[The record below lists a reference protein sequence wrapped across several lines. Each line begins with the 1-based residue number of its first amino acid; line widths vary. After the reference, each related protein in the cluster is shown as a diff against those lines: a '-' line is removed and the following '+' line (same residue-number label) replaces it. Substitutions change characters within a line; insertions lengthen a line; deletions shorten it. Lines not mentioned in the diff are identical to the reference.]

1 MTPLWI
7 ISPLGLGVNMTRSEI
22 RVDTETGRALRAG
35 YPLVPRDGVTNRTRG
50 LSAGAVVDV
59 VDGRGFAAR
68 GLYDDAGPAAVRI
81 LTRDRKQVVDGAF
94 WRAGIERALELRRT
108 LVNLSYTDAWR
119 AVNGA
124 GDGLPGLVVESYSSY
139 AVLRLESEALRPH
152 LGAIVDAVRSA
163 MQPRGL
169 YEKRRGPDG
178 GRGSHLGGSTAPD
191 ALPVRE
197 GNLRFLVRLGEGE
210 MTGFF
215 LDMREGR
222 RVMARYSRGKQVI
235 NCYSYT
241 GALSLTSAAAGSP
254 RVVSIDPST
263 RSIAWC
269 RENFAANGLPP
280 ESHEFVTGDPEE
292 VLGRISSSTRRFD
305 LAVLDTPDFEARAA
319 AAAATRAR
327 GKVAKKPSK
336 PSKPARKHGKKPSK
350 GKKRRMAPPS
360 GAGGGDPVEEFS
372 RGYGSL
378 VKAAIGVLQ
387 PNGLL
392 ACTLHEKKMA
402 FRPFLDLLRVSAE
415 EAGVGLQI
423 LETHGLPADFPVSPA
438 HPEGQYLKFLVCAI
452 RR

>member
-1 MTPLWI
+1 
-7 ISPLGLGVNMTRSEI
+7 MTRAEL
-22 RVDTETGRALRAG
+22 RVDSETGRALRSG
-35 YPLVPRDGVTNRTRG
+35 YPLVPKDGVSSRSRG
-50 LSAGAVVDV
+50 LSSGTVVDV

-68 GLYDDAGPAAVRI
+68 GLYDDGSPATVRV
-81 LTRDRKQVVDGAF
+81 LTRDRKQAIDGAF
-94 WRAGIERALELRRT
+94 WRAGIGRALELRRT

-152 LGAIVDAVRSA
+152 LGAIVDAVRSVL
-163 MQPRGL
+163 QPRGL
-169 YEKRRGPDG
+169 YEERRGPEG
-178 GRGSHLGGSTAPD
+178 GRGHHLGGSTAPD

-222 RVMARYSRGKQVI
+222 RAMARYSRGKQVV

-254 RVVSIDPST
+254 RVVSIDPSP
-263 RSIAWC
+263 RSTAWS

-280 ESHEFVTGDPEE
+280 ESHEFLTGDPEE
-292 VLGRISSSTRRFD
+292 VLGRISSSARRFD
-305 LAVLDTPDFEARAA
+305 LAVLDTPDFGARAA

-327 GKVAKKPSK
+327 GKA
-336 PSKPARKHGKKPSK
+336 GKKPSK
-350 GKKRRMAPPS
+350 TARRHAKRAGRKPSRKHGKRRRMAPPS
-360 GAGGGDPVEEFS
+360 GSGGGDPVETFR
-372 RGYGSL
+372 RGYGDL
-378 VKAAIGVLQ
+378 VRAAVGVLQ

-392 ACTLHEKKMA
+392 ACTLHEKNLP
-402 FRPFLDLLRVSAE
+402 FREFLDVLRSSAE

-438 HPEGQYLKFLVCAI
+438 YPQGQYLKFLVCAI